1 MRLLLDTQ
9 IFLWFLED
17 TRKLG
22 KLPRSL
28 IAEAD
33 EVMVSAASIW
43 EAAIKA
49 GIGKLDVA
57 AEDLAAGI
65 AASGFSELP
74 IRANHA
80 ALVQTLPHHHR
91 DPFDRI
97 LIAQAMTEPL
107 QLITADALLKQYS
120 ELVTVV

>member
-9 IFLWFLED
+9 VFLWFLED
-17 TRKLG
+17 SRKLG

-33 EVMVSAASIW
+33 EVLVSAASIW

-49 GIGKLDVA
+49 SIGKLDVA
-57 AEDLAAGI
+57 TDDLVAGI
-65 AASGFSELP
+65 SASGFNELP
-74 IRANHA
+74 IFAKHA
-80 ALVQTLPHHHR
+80 AAVQTLPHHHR
-91 DPFDRI
+91 DPFDR
-97 LIAQAMTEPL
+97 LLVAQAITEPL
-107 QLITADALLKQYS
+107 QLITADTLLKQYS